1 MSPEGLIEIVI
12 GAALRV
18 HRTFGPGLLESVY
31 ERALAFEL
39 MDQGVAARTQIEI
52 PVSYRG
58 RPLGLGFRADMI
70 VESSLLLEIKA
81 VENVVDIHLSQIITY
96 LKLIGLKRGL
106 LLNFNERLLKHGI
119 RRISI

>member
-1 MSPEGLIEIVI
+1 MITTENTESTEKKLVECPEGLIEIVI

-39 MDQGVAARTQIEI
+39 MDQGVAARIQIEI

-81 VENVVDIHLSQIITY
+81 VENVVDIH
-96 LKLIGLKRGL
+96 
-106 LLNFNERLLKHGI
+106 
-119 RRISI
+119 

>member
-1 MSPEGLIEIVI
+1 
-12 GAALRV
+12 
-18 HRTFGPGLLESVY
+18 
-31 ERALAFEL
+31 
-39 MDQGVAARTQIEI
+39 MDQGVEARTQIEI